1 MDEFVK
7 NLPRTIEASID
18 EAGNVRL
25 LSPVAVGKTRRA
37 LVTVLDEEPL
47 AEDCDLATLSEA
59 ALARDWDRPEE
70 DAAWFHLGPML
81 GGVPL
86 SPAMPRCR

>member
-7 NLPRTIEASID
+7 NLPQTMEASID

-25 LSPVAVGKTRRA
+25 HARVTVAKTRRA
-37 LVTVLDEEPL
+37 LVTILDEEPRG
-47 AEDCDLATLSEA
+47 EDIDLATLSEA

-70 DAAWFHLGPML
+70 DAAWSHLQS
-81 GGVPL
+81 VP
-86 SPAMPRCR
+86 SS